1 MRVSGP
7 WSVVRCQ
14 LSVAEDYG
22 QLTAHVVAS
31 AVARLLDHVL
41 AAAYTVRDE
50 VLGGKLPLRVD
61 TLLLISWV
69 MFSCSRGSVFSLP
82 ERLFGHG

>member
-1 MRVSGP
+1 M
-7 WSVVRCQ
+7 
-14 LSVAEDYG
+14 
-22 QLTAHVVAS
+22 
-31 AVARLLDHVL
+31 ARLLDHVL